1 VTDDDLM
8 AVLDRTKTAI
18 LAALATVED
27 WRPTTGAVTH
37 VQYAIDLVADG
48 PAVEV
53 LTDAGLGVL
62 SEESGLHDA
71 EREIVVVMDPVDGST
86 NASRG
91 IPWFATSLCAV
102 DASGPRAALVE
113 NLATG
118 ERFEAV
124 RGRGARRNGTPIRVS
139 GETDITR
146 SLVCLCGIPPV
157 RGPWQQGRVMGAGAL
172 DLCSVGAGRFDA
184 YFDNT
189 DGIHGPWDYLGGML
203 VVLEAGGVVG
213 EIHDRDLVVLDHSV
227 KRGPIAAASPA
238 LLEAV
243 RAFRRS
249 AP

>member
-8 AVLDRTKTAI
+8 GVLDRTAS
-18 LAALATVED
+18 ASRVDD

-37 VQYAIDLVADG
+37 TQYAIDLVADG

-71 EREIVVVMDPVDGST
+71 DREVVVVMDPVDGST

-102 DASGPRAALVE
+102 DRAGARAALVV

-124 RGRGARRNGTPIRVS
+124 RGRGARKNGESITVS
-139 GETDITR
+139 GQTDIAR
-146 SLVCLCGIPPV
+146 SLVCLCGIP
-157 RGPWQQGRVMGAGAL
+157 RAHGPWPQGRVMGAAAL

-184 YFDNT
+184 YLDNT
-189 DGIHGPWDYLGGML
+189 PGIHGPWDYMAGML
-203 VVLEAGGVVG
+203 VVLEAGGVV
-213 EIHDRDLVVLDHSV
+213 EDIEHRDLVVLDHSAR
-227 KRGPIAAASPA
+227 RGPIAAATPV
-238 LLEAV
+238 LLERV
-243 RAFRRS
+243 RRFRETGS
-249 AP
+249 